1 MEGVELLLGNIG
13 NNIRV
18 LRKKKNISQ
27 IDLAEKADISISQYR
42 RIENSTANASIS
54 TLIKIAAYLDVGIDL
69 LVYGEE
75 VKKQNEFI
83 QLQEQD
89 LIEKM
94 KELEGLNSTDKKLAH
109 QLLDLVIAK
118 KKLDELVDKIHQPK

>member
-1 MEGVELLLGNIG
+1 MDSIASLLNNVGKNIAK
-13 NNIRV
+13 
-18 LRKKKNISQ
+18 LRKANKLTQQTMANNVGV
-27 IDLAEKADISISQYR
+27 SISQYR

-54 TLIKIAAYLDVGIDL
+54 TLIKIAAYLDTGIDL